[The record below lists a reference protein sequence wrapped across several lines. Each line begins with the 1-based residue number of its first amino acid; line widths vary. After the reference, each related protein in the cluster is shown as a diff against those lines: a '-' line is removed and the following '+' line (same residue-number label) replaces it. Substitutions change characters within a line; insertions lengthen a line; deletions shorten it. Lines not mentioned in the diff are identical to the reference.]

1 MKEHFNSVNTM
12 LDGSQKQGLFKVNYP
27 LNSKDRPSAAD
38 KINSTVPEDKY
49 EPGLSTDPLY
59 DEKEIEGMDMAM
71 ALDSLSFIK
80 DMAGNAEG
88 RSQMSN
94 AHNTVDAQMVKQ
106 LFGI

>member
-12 LDGSQKQGLFKVNYP
+12 LDGSQKQSLLKINFP
-27 LNSKDRPSAAD
+27 LNSKDKPSVAD
-38 KINSTVPEDKY
+38 KTISTVPEDKY
-49 EPGLSTDPLY
+49 EPGLSADPLY

-80 DMAGNAEG
+80 DMAGNPEG
-88 RSQMSN
+88 RSRMSN
-94 AHNTVDAQMVKQ
+94 AHNKVDAQMVKQ